1 MMKSFLVALACAF
14 LAVVLYVSLIAV
26 QALSGIGPFG
36 SLSKLVSSGVD
47 TPGFVDAWFAG
58 ASRFVQ
64 VNRWVMWPAALI
76 VAAAAYGFWMRSR
89 PLVGALIIALPAALA
104 IGTLSR
110 LVLVLGY
117 CAYAIVV
124 FCVVTAVT
132 TLRRRPLPQNQEP
145 MA

>member
-14 LAVVLYVSLIAV
+14 LAGALYVSLIAV
-26 QALSGIGPFG
+26 QAVSGIGPFG

-58 ASRFVQ
+58 AGRFVQ

-89 PLVGALIIALPAALA
+89 ALIGALIIALPAALA
-104 IGTLSR
+104 IGTSR

-124 FCVVTAVT
+124 FCVAAAVT
-132 TLRRRPLPQNQEP
+132 TLRRRSLPQIH
-145 MA
+145 A